1 MKQEI
6 PCEFGPPSVQVELLV
21 DQQPDASIFYELEGL
36 LGRRW
41 ASFGIRLV
49 VRDSICVDASL
60 QIHGEQP
67 EMMSSCASDV
77 FVGTFLGDLGNQSH
91 CFRGSSLRIE
101 NNS

>member
-1 MKQEI
+1 MDAD
-6 PCEFGPPSVQVELLV
+6 GHLL
-21 DQQPDASIFYELEGL
+21 AS
-36 LGRRW
+36 
-41 ASFGIRLV
+41 
-49 VRDSICVDASL
+49 DSSSETVDASL